1 MIIDLLKF
9 ENLYQRKQRSL
20 FLLSLVFLAYGLLIG
35 SMNHA
40 PANVNFNSG
49 YQLHFYTG
57 LMTLG
62 GVFIA
67 MFFAISGVIRD
78 RKYGM
83 ERILYSTPVTK
94 WQYFLSRLA
103 GVYIF
108 SLVTFTTFFVGHVAG
123 TFSPALDPSRVM
135 PFNFFNYLQTWSV
148 FVVPNIFI
156 CVALVYAVALLTKN
170 NVATYASGIFIYMLY
185 IICSIVLNS
194 PLMASS
200 VPATPEGL
208 MMASLADP
216 FGLAAFFEQ
225 TQFWTAYQKNT
236 EMLSF
241 SGFLLW
247 NRLLWVGVATLCLAI
262 TYRAF
267 SFRKPAGRTEKKR
280 PVQSGPVTTQ
290 PYRPVLVNFSASFSS
305 KSFWHLTL
313 SNLKGVFKS
322 LPFIGVMLV
331 WAVVAFS
338 EIYFRIVEGGDY
350 HDSLYATTGQLTQ
363 LLSKPLGMLALILIV
378 FYSGEIVW
386 RNRDYKFEGVI
397 DATPVP
403 NTVFFLS
410 NLVSLVALPCILI
423 VSGILIAVL
432 FQGYTGYYHF
442 EWRLY
447 LSMFYY
453 QGTGLLFYSL
463 FALFIQSI
471 IPNKYLGMG
480 LSGVLILMLGTF
492 SNYIGIEHPMLRLGI
507 MPVPGYTEMFGFS
520 VVATAF
526 HHYSIYWL
534 SLGAIL
540 ALLAFR
546 LMQRG
551 AISGIKPKPVHLFRG
566 WTNKQH
572 LALPLLLTAFI
583 TSGSVIYYNTNI
595 KGEYISSI
603 ENMNRMARYEKQYK
617 VYDSL
622 DRLTLAHFYT
632 EVDLYPEENR
642 YTIHGRHVLKNSN
655 EKPVR
660 QVFINE
666 RIPLSSLTVG
676 NGRLKVHDTT
686 YGAYLFEFDPAIQP
700 GEEVAMTFD
709 LERGSTAYEPD
720 HAIAGN
726 GTYISFRDYE
736 PILGYRAGMEIA
748 DAFERRKR
756 GLPEKTPEHDGESHL
771 LQNDVKVGKSSFET
785 IVSTTSGQT
794 AISIGDLIRQWA
806 EGDRTYYHY
815 KTSFNILPYVAYFS
829 ADYETRQTRYK
840 DIAIEQYYHHGHEYN
855 LDKVDE
861 SAIETLK
868 YCEKHFGDYP
878 FDHVRIAEVPGLRSF
893 AGMAQPGT
901 ISMVE
906 DRLYLVDIRDA
917 EGFDL
922 VSKRT
927 IHEVAHQ
934 WWGMIL
940 TPKIA
945 KGGSLFVE
953 GFAKY
958 TEAVVMEKMYGK
970 GATWQI
976 AETANHTYFR
986 GHAFAS
992 EPEPPIYMEDGE
1004 HYLAYGKHF
1013 TVMMAMRD
1021 LIGERKVNQVLRT
1034 LTDRYR
1040 DKNEL
1045 LVTSSELIDE
1055 FYRVTPAQYH
1065 RLIDD
1070 WFKRVITYN
1079 LSVKN
1084 TAVTAL
1090 KNGKYKVDIEIAAY
1104 RFNTLKNGESEPVSI
1119 DEPIMI
1125 GAFSKHPKEV
1135 AQEQSILYLKSHIV
1149 RDDNLHFSIIVDQ
1162 APTHVAIDPYGT
1174 RSDENLFDNIMKL

>member
-1 MIIDLLKF
+1 MILDLLKF
-9 ENLYQRKQRSL
+9 ENLYQSKQRAL
-20 FLLSLVFLAYGLLIG
+20 LLLSLVFLAYGLLIG

-40 PANVNFNSG
+40 PVNVNFNSG

-78 RKYGM
+78 RKHAM
-83 ERILYSTPVTK
+83 EGILYSTPVTK

-108 SLVTFTTFFVGHVAG
+108 SLSTFTIFFIGHVAG

-135 PFNFFNYLQTWSV
+135 PFRFFNYLQTWSI

-156 CVALVYAVALLTKN
+156 CVALVYSVALLTKN

-225 TQFWTAYQKNT
+225 TQFWTAYQKNNQ
-236 EMLSF
+236 MLSF

-247 NRLLWVGVATLCLAI
+247 NRLLWVGLASLCLGIA
-262 TYRAF
+262 YRTF
-267 SFRKPAGRTEKKR
+267 SFRKPAGRAEKKK
-280 PVQSGPVTTQ
+280 PEKPEKVTTK
-290 PYRPVLVNFSASFSS
+290 PYRPVPVSFGASFSW
-305 KSFWHLTL
+305 KPFGHLVL

-331 WAVVAFS
+331 WGIVAFS

-350 HDSLYATTGQLTQ
+350 HDSLYATTSQLTQ
-363 LLSKPLGMLALILIV
+363 LLAKPLGMLALILIV
-378 FYSGEIVW
+378 FYAGEIVW

-423 VSGILIAVL
+423 VSGVLIAVL
-432 FQGYTGYYHF
+432 FQAYTGYYHF
-442 EWRLY
+442 EWDLY

-453 QGTGLLFYSL
+453 QGTSLLFYGL

-471 IPNKYLGMG
+471 IPNKYVGMG

-492 SNYIGIEHPMLRLGI
+492 SNYIGIEHPMLRLG
-507 MPVPGYTEMFGFS
+507 MTPVLGYTEMYGFS

-551 AISGIKPKPVHLFRG
+551 AISGIKLKPAYLFQG
-566 WTNKQH
+566 WTKSQR
-572 LALPLLLTAFI
+572 LAFALFLAIFI
-583 TSGSVIYYNTNI
+583 ISGYVIYYNTNI
-595 KGEYISSI
+595 KGEYINSTESM
-603 ENMNRMARYEKQYK
+603 ERMARYEKQYK
-617 VYDSL
+617 PYDSL

-632 EVDLYPEENR
+632 EVDLYPEELR
-642 YTIHGRHVLKNSN
+642 YTIHGRHVLKNNN
-655 EKPVR
+655 EQPVK

-666 RIPLSSLTVG
+666 RIPLSSLAVG
-676 NGRLKVHDTT
+676 RGRLMICDTT

-700 GEEVAMTFD
+700 GEEVTMTFD
-709 LERGSTAYEPD
+709 LERRSTAYEPD
-720 HAIAGN
+720 HAIVGN

-736 PILGYRAGMEIA
+736 PILGYRASMEIA

-756 GLPEKTPEHDGESHL
+756 GLPEKASEHDEESHMP
-771 LQNDVKVGKSSFET
+771 QNDVKVGKSSFET
-785 IVSTTSGQT
+785 IVSTPDSQT
-794 AISIGDLIRQWA
+794 AISIGDLIRQW
-806 EGDRTYYHY
+806 EDGGRTYYHY

-829 ADYETRQTRYK
+829 ADYETRKTNFK
-840 DIAIEQYYHHGHEYN
+840 DIAIEQYYHRGHEYN
-855 LDKVDE
+855 LDKVEE
-861 SAIETLK
+861 SAIRTLK
-868 YCEKHFGDYP
+868 YCEEHFGDYP
-878 FDHVRIAEVPGLRSF
+878 FDHIRIAEVPGLRSY

-906 DRLYLVDIRDA
+906 DRLYLVDIRNA
-917 EGFDL
+917 QGFDL

-940 TPKIA
+940 TPKIVQ
-945 KGGSLFVE
+945 GGSIFVE

-992 EPEPPIYMEDGE
+992 EPEPPIYLEDGE

-1021 LIGERKVNQVLRT
+1021 LIGEDKVNQVLRT
-1034 LTDRYR
+1034 LVDRYR
-1040 DKNEL
+1040 DQNEL
-1045 LVTSSELIDE
+1045 LVASPELIDE
-1055 FYRVTPAQYH
+1055 FYKVTPKQH
-1065 RLIDD
+1065 HQLIDD

-1084 TAVTAL
+1084 ATVTVL
-1090 KNGKYKVDIEIAAY
+1090 KNGKYKVDIEVTAH
-1104 RFNTLKNGESEPVSI
+1104 RFNTLKNGESEPISI
-1119 DEPIMI
+1119 NEPIMI
-1125 GAFSKHPKEV
+1125 GAFSKHPQEV
-1135 AQEQSILYLKSHIV
+1135 AQEQSILYMEPHIV
-1149 RDDNLHFSIIVDQ
+1149 SDDNLHFSIIVDQ